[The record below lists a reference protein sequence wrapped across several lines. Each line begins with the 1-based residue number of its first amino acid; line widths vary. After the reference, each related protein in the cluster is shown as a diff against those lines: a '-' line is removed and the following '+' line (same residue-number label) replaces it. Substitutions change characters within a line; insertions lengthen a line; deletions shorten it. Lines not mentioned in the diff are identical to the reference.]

1 MRHPDASLDGLGK
14 CQRCKIIA
22 LRLYHQT
29 NGFTLVNVQHTFLN
43 QVRID
48 RRVKPT
54 VVNNIVHMAIHVV
67 VHPPGSDG
75 AKSAV
80 VTSGLRLRFGTVH
93 FGIV

>member
-1 MRHPDASLDGLGK
+1 
-14 CQRCKIIA
+14 
-22 LRLYHQT
+22 
-29 NGFTLVNVQHTFLN
+29 
-43 QVRID
+43 VRID

-80 VTSGLRLRFGTVH
+80 VTSGFRLRFGTVH